1 MIDFFE
7 FSNEML
13 SWANAQ
19 GWLTRVN
26 SAWTKTLGWSAEELT
41 TRPYIDFV
49 HPDDREATL
58 KEAQLLAGGD
68 HETIWFENRYR
79 HRDGSYRWLAWRV
92 MVPPGSGDLVAS
104 ARDITE
110 QKVAESR
117 LRESED
123 RFRAFMD
130 NSPSIAWAKDEQ
142 GRLVY
147 LNKAVEQKFRI
158 RSEDWLGKT
167 LFDLMPEEVARP
179 LHEHDQA
186 VLTTT
191 QPIRVVE
198 RAAFN
203 DMESTFWLTDKFLF
217 VDRHGNRY
225 VGGCGIDM
233 TELKRAEE
241 DLLAEKDMMRNLIE
255 VQEKE
260 KQFLCHEFH
269 DGLIQYAVGALMALE
284 SLDNTAPALTAS
296 PIFQSAI
303 KSLRDGIED
312 GRRTIRGIR
321 PAVLDDSGLKE
332 ALDDLVGQSSTVGFQ
347 VTAVCDPAIGR
358 LPEPIQAAVY
368 RVVQEALNNA
378 RKHSGTDAMRIDVTK
393 ADGELRLEVRDC
405 GRGFHLESARKRGF
419 GLVGMVQRVQ
429 LLGGRCRIESEPDKG
444 TRISVRLPIAP
455 PRSAAAP
462 VRATTE

>member
-13 SWANAQ
+13 SLANAQ
-19 GWLTRVN
+19 GWLIRVN
-26 SAWTKTLGWSAEELT
+26 PAWTKTLGWSAEELT

-49 HPDDREATL
+49 HPEDQEATL
-58 KEAQLLAGGD
+58 KEAELLASGD

-92 MVPPGSGDLVAS
+92 MVSPGSGELIAS

-110 QKVAESR
+110 QKMAESR
-117 LRESED
+117 LRESEE

-158 RSEDWLGKT
+158 QSENWLGKT
-167 LFDLMPEEVARP
+167 VFELMPEEVAQP
-179 LHEHDQA
+179 LWEHDQA
-186 VLTTT
+186 VLATTR
-191 QPIRVVE
+191 PIRVVE

-203 DMESTFWLTDKFLF
+203 ENESTFWFCEKFLF

-225 VGGCGIDM
+225 VGGCGVDI

-241 DLLAEKDMMRNLIE
+241 ELLAERDIMRNLIE

-269 DGLIQYAVGALMALE
+269 DGLIQYAVGTLMSLE
-284 SLDNTAPALTAS
+284 SLHNTAPAVAAS
-296 PIFQSAI
+296 PIIESAI
-303 KSLRDGIED
+303 RCLRQGIED

-332 ALDDLVGQSSTVGFQ
+332 ALDDLVGQFSSVGFQ
-347 VTAVCDPAIGR
+347 VTAACDPAIGR

-378 RKHSGTDAMRIDVTK
+378 RKHSGTDTMTIDVTQ
-393 ADGELRLEVRDC
+393 ADGELQLDVRDSGC
-405 GRGFHLESARKRGF
+405 GFHLASARKRGF

-429 LLGGRCRIESEPDKG
+429 LLGGRCCIESEPNAG
-444 TRISVRLPIAP
+444 TRISVRLPL
-455 PRSAAAP
+455 SLAAAGSLLQ
-462 VRATTE
+462 AN

>member
-41 TRPYIDFV
+41 ARPYIDFV
-49 HPDDREATL
+49 HPEDREATL
-58 KEAQLLAGGD
+58 KEAELLAGGD

-92 MVPPGSGDLVAS
+92 MVTPGSGELVAS

-117 LRESED
+117 LRESEE

-147 LNKAVEQKFRI
+147 LNKAVEQKFQI

-167 LFDLMPEEVARP
+167 MFDLMPEEVARP
-179 LHEHDQA
+179 LWEHDQE
-186 VLTTT
+186 VLATT

-198 RAAFN
+198 RASFN
-203 DMESTFWLTDKFLF
+203 DKESTFWLTDKFLF
-217 VDRHGNRY
+217 VDRHGSRY
-225 VGGCGIDM
+225 VGGCGIDI

-241 DLLAEKDMMRNLIE
+241 DLLAERDMMRNLIE

-260 KQFLCHEFH
+260 RQFLCHEFH
-269 DGLIQYAVGALMALE
+269 DGLIQYAVGALMSLE
-284 SLDNTAPALTAS
+284 SLNNTAPALPAS
-296 PIFQSAI
+296 PIFESAI

-332 ALDDLVGQSSTVGFQ
+332 ALDDLVGQFSSVGFQ

-378 RKHSGTDAMRIDVTK
+378 RKHSGADTMSIDVTK
-393 ADGELRLEVRDC
+393 ADGELQLEVRDSGC
-405 GRGFHLESARKRGF
+405 GFHLESARKRGF
-419 GLVGMVQRVQ
+419 GLVGIMQRVQ
-429 LLGGRCRIESEPDKG
+429 LLGGWCRIESEPATG
-444 TRISVRLPIAP
+444 TWISVRLPISP
-455 PRSAAAP
+455 PKTAAND
-462 VRATTE
+462 RQGDD

>member
-13 SWANAQ
+13 SLANAQ

-26 SAWTKTLGWSAEELT
+26 PAWTKTLGWSAEELT

-49 HPDDREATL
+49 HPEDREATL
-58 KEAQLLAGGD
+58 EEAELLAGGD

-79 HRDGSYRWLAWRV
+79 HRDGSYRWLAWKV
-92 MVPPGSGDLVAS
+92 MVPPGSGELVAS

-117 LRESED
+117 LRESEE

-147 LNKAVEQKFRI
+147 LNRAVEQKFRI

-167 LFDLMPEEVARP
+167 MFDLMPEEVAQP
-179 LHEHDQA
+179 LWEHDQA
-186 VLTTT
+186 VLATT

-198 RAAFN
+198 RAAFS
-203 DMESTFWLTDKFLF
+203 DKESTFWLTDKFLF
-217 VDRHGNRY
+217 VDRHGSRF
-225 VGGCGIDM
+225 VGGCGIDI

-241 DLLAEKDMMRNLIE
+241 ELLAERDIMRKLIE

-260 KQFLCHEFH
+260 KQYLCHEFH
-269 DGLIQYAVGALMALE
+269 DGLIQYAVGSLMALE
-284 SLDNTAPALTAS
+284 SLHDTAPALAAS
-296 PIFQSAI
+296 PIVESAI
-303 KSLRDGIED
+303 KCLRAGIED

-332 ALDDLVGQSSTVGFQ
+332 ALDDLVGQFSNVGFQ
-347 VTAVCDPAIGR
+347 VAAVCDPAIGR

-378 RKHSGTDAMRIDVTK
+378 RKHSGTDTMRVDVTK
-393 ADGELRLEVRDC
+393 AGGELKLEVRDSGC
-405 GRGFHLESARKRGF
+405 GFHLESARKRGF

-429 LLGGRCRIESEPDKG
+429 LLGGRCRIESEPDAG
-444 TRISVRLPIAP
+444 TRIVVRLPLSP
-455 PRSAAAP
+455 AATGSSLQAH
-462 VRATTE
+462 

>member
-13 SWANAQ
+13 CLANHE
-19 GWLTRVN
+19 GWFTRVN
-26 SAWTKTLGWSAEELT
+26 PAWTRTLGWSAEELT
-41 TRPYIDFV
+41 NRPYLDFV
-49 HPDDREATL
+49 HPEDREGTL
-58 KEAQLLAGGD
+58 KEAALLASGS
-68 HETIWFENRYR
+68 HETIRFENRYR

-92 MVPPGSGDLVAS
+92 VVPPGSEQHVAS

-110 QKVAESR
+110 QKAAEGK
-117 LRESED
+117 LRESEE

-130 NSPSIAWAKDEQ
+130 NNPAIAWAKDEQ
-142 GRLVY
+142 GRVVY
-147 LNKAVEQKFRI
+147 LNRAVEKKFRI

-179 LHEHDQA
+179 LWEHDQA
-186 VLTTT
+186 VLATT

-203 DMESTFWLTDKFLF
+203 EQESTFWLTDKFLF
-217 VDRHGNRY
+217 VDRLGRRY
-225 VGGCGIDM
+225 VGGCGVDI

-241 DLLAEKDMMRNLIE
+241 ELLAERDIMRNLIE

-269 DGLIQYAVGALMALE
+269 DGLIQYVVGALMALE
-284 SLDNTAPALTAS
+284 SLHNTAPAPAAAPL
-296 PIFQSAI
+296 IESAI
-303 KSLRDGIED
+303 KCLRQGIED
-312 GRRTIRGIR
+312 GRRAIRGIR
-321 PAVLDDSGLKE
+321 PAVLDDSGLE
-332 ALDDLVGQSSTVGFQ
+332 EVLDDLVGQFSNAGFQ
-347 VTAVCDPAIGR
+347 VTAVCDPGIGR

-378 RKHSGTDAMRIDVTK
+378 RKHSGADTMRIDVTK
-393 ADGELRLEVRDC
+393 ADGELQLEVQDSGC
-405 GRGFHLESARKRGF
+405 GFHLESACKHGF

-429 LLGGRCRIESEPDKG
+429 LLGGRCRIESEPDEG
-444 TRISVRLPIAP
+444 TRISVRLPL
-455 PRSAAAP
+455 SLAAAGSSLQSH
-462 VRATTE
+462 